1 MTAITNFDHENFVK
15 HMNREVDR
23 KIKDP
28 VKKDLMK
35 KMYGSL
41 YEESFED
48 GEFIDTKE
56 LCIED
61 NRLCKVVLKGEK
73 FFDEILEQ
81 TEDGTWM
88 DTDYGR
94 VEAINDDKTAL
105 LIRWFAY
112 E

>member
-15 HMNREVDR
+15 HMNRAVDM

-28 VKKDLMK
+28 VKNDLMK

-41 YEESFED
+41 YEEGFED
-48 GEFIDTKE
+48 GEFIDTEE

-61 NRLCKVVLKGEK
+61 NRLCKVVLKGEE
-73 FFDEILEQ
+73 FFDKILEQ
-81 TEDGTWM
+81 TEDGTWT

-105 LIRWFAY
+105 LIRWY

>member
-1 MTAITNFDHENFVK
+1 MTAITNFNHETFVK
-15 HMNREVDR
+15 HMNRVVDR

-28 VKKDLMK
+28 IKNDLMK
-35 KMYGSL
+35 KMYDSL

-48 GEFIDTKE
+48 GELIDTVE

-61 NRLCKVVLKGEK
+61 NRWCKVVKKGDE

-88 DTDYGR
+88 ETDYGR

-105 LIRWFAY
+105 LIRY
-112 E
+112 MNS